1 MLLQIKNMKIEKIKI
16 ISNIDNLN
24 KCGKYNRIYFGDE
37 FCQMKNPQLKDLKYI
52 VSNINNQKFSI
63 VFPYLTEQYLQ
74 QVKQLI
80 SFISKYPAIFDEI
93 IFNDWGLFYFIR
105 KNYPD
110 IKLVL
115 GRLLTKQKT
124 DPFAT
129 EIIANKQK
137 IIASENNIFVPKKV
151 SNEAVEY
158 FSETFINSKIFQK
171 FMSNHNIVRV
181 EIDNLNWDIKVNLP
195 KNIKASIYYPY
206 VKISTTRFCGYLN
219 MLENNCT
226 KQCDKFNIEL
236 NKYRSQYNYII
247 KGNTV
252 LFKNDKLPT
261 IKQLEKNGVDRIIL
275 ND

>member
-1 MLLQIKNMKIEKIKI
+1 MKIEKVKI
-16 ISNIDNLN
+16 INNLENLN
-24 KCGKYNRIYFGDE
+24 KCGNYDRIYFGNE
-37 FCQMKNPQLKDLKYI
+37 FCQIKNPQLKDLKYI
-52 VSNINNQKFSI
+52 VSNASGKKFSI
-63 VFPYLTEQYLQ
+63 VFPYLTEQYFK
-74 QVKQLI
+74 QVKQLVA
-80 SFISKYPAIFDEI
+80 FISKHSEIFDEI

-105 KNYPD
+105 ENYPD
-110 IKLVL
+110 RKLVL

-151 SNEAVEY
+151 SNDAVEY

-171 FMSNHNIVRV
+171 FMVKNNIVRV
-181 EIDNLNWDIKVNLP
+181 EIDNLNWDIKVKLP
-195 KNIKASIYYPY
+195 KNIKASVYYPY

-219 MLENNCT
+219 MLGHNCS
-226 KQCDKFNIEL
+226 KQCDKFSIEL

-247 KGNTV
+247 NGNTV

-261 IKQLEKNGVDRIIL
+261 VKQLQNNCIDRIVL